1 MANTAAWTAT
11 STPLPRTSATARTTA
26 VIHAEK
32 RGPRTS
38 TRRSAEVIAET
49 FGRRTGRVWSVGTG
63 LRRSDRGS
71 CRRGTGRLCVATS
84 AGCPRR
90 ESSRS
95 RGRSDMGVYQ
105 CGQLVRSR
113 RAAAAADQLPVT
125 SQVEQRRG
133 AADVEVA
140 HLLEVALGVD
150 VDHGQARPSP
160 PQVLQPR
167 LRRPAGPA
175 EGGREL

>member
-1 MANTAAWTAT
+1 MANTTAWTAT
-11 STPLPRTSATARTTA
+11 STPLPRRSATARTTA

-38 TRRSAEVIAET
+38 TRRGAAVIAET
-49 FGRRTGRVWSVGTG
+49 FGRRTGRVWSVGTD

-95 RGRSDMGVYQ
+95 RARPRMGVHQ
-105 CGQLVRSR
+105 GGQLLGPRC
-113 RAAAAADQLPVT
+113 AAAAADQLALAV
-125 SQVEQRRG
+125 QVEQRG
-133 AADVEVA
+133 GPADVELA
-140 HLLEVALGVD
+140 HLVQVALGVD
-150 VDHGQARPSP
+150 VHVRQPRPAGA
-160 PQVLQPR
+160 QVLQAR
-167 LRRPAGPA
+167 LRRA
-175 EGGREL
+175 